1 LSDNSFVNC
10 QLSCAV
16 KRKKK
21 GKRWEIAVLG
31 TDSICSLVRLHSTSV
46 HELLGSLRD
55 QQAQA
60 HKGRLFWLK
69 IDGFLNLDARKT
81 KKKAIILRKLQ
92 KDEEK
97 KEEV

>member
-60 HKGRLFWLK
+60 QAQEQAQAHKGRLFWLK
-69 IDGFLNLDARKT
+69 IDGFLNLDARRKT
-81 KKKAIILRKLQ
+81 KKRQLY
-92 KDEEK
+92 
-97 KEEV
+97 